1 MQTTTVRTAL
11 SALFCT
17 AALAAVGTVQAA
29 PAPGDGNPHV
39 NATTQ
44 KIWDNPDLTEPTKG
58 VRTLQDYIVQ
68 EKELF
73 DYLFKHHP
81 LFKYAEEGR
90 VIGMYKVSTRGSE
103 DVRFFVSRR

>member
-44 KIWDNPDLTEPTKG
+44 KIWDNPDLTEPHQGCAYAAGLHRPGK
-58 VRTLQDYIVQ
+58 RT
-68 EKELF
+68 F
-73 DYLFKHHP
+73 
-81 LFKYAEEGR
+81 
-90 VIGMYKVSTRGSE
+90 
-103 DVRFFVSRR
+103 

>member
-1 MQTTTVRTAL
+1 M
-11 SALFCT
+11 
-17 AALAAVGTVQAA
+17 QAA

-73 DYLFKHHP
+73 DYLLSITP
-81 LFKYAEEGR
+81 SL
-90 VIGMYKVSTRGSE
+90 STLKKA
-103 DVRFFVSRR
+103 V

>member
-58 VRTLQDYIVQ
+58 VRTLQDTSSRKKNFLTTSLSITPS
-68 EKELF
+68 L
-73 DYLFKHHP
+73 
-81 LFKYAEEGR
+81 
-90 VIGMYKVSTRGSE
+90 STLKKA
-103 DVRFFVSRR
+103 V